1 MKVLLKYMG
10 QLKQAADKDSEI
22 IECSQDV
29 GLIDVLVCA
38 DKQNDNETFN
48 KILFDDKGNI
58 RLSVMI
64 MLNGKPI
71 SKTEEV
77 AIADGDSITI
87 LSAIAGG

>member
-10 QLKQAADKDSEI
+10 QLKQAADKDSEL
-22 IECSQDV
+22 IECLQDSS
-29 GLIDVLVCA
+29 LQDILVCA
-38 DKQNDNETFN
+38 DKQNDNEAFN
-48 KILFDDKGNI
+48 RILFDGNGNI

-71 SKTEEV
+71 SKTADV